1 VFKNLYK
8 ETMTYYNMETHQ
20 LHHWSL
26 YLPVEDYIFL
36 IEYVENIKYNIPNH
50 RMIILSGAE
59 RTGKTTLKND
69 IANYLGHDLCGE
81 CLMSGEIIYNENIKK
96 MGFFT
101 GIDEI
106 SRSRKTIQA
115 IINFIK
121 YKQSFIA
128 DTNHIERVHYKLL
141 QHSKIIMLNHVF

>member
-1 VFKNLYK
+1 MDAHALHPWSQYL
-8 ETMTYYNMETHQ
+8 TQDDYN
-20 LHHWSL
+20 
-26 YLPVEDYIFL
+26 YLVQ
-36 IEYVENIKYNIPNH
+36 YVENVKNNMSNDE
-50 RMIILSGAE
+50 MIILSGDP
-59 RTGKTTLKND
+59 RTGKSSLKTD
-69 IANYLGHDLCGE
+69 ISNYLGSELCGQ
-81 CLMSGEIIYNENIKK
+81 CPMSGEIIYNENIKK
-96 MGFFT
+96 LGFFT